1 MQGLA
6 RRMLTQ
12 RKLLMEPTRIIPLS
26 GARTAQ
32 AGNIFRMEPDPGLI
46 RIDTVGGHEQL
57 SGGDPEN
64 AQRFAGEVH
73 YVSYYA
79 ARLAETLGM
88 RRLEACILEDR
99 DGQTALAAGTQSGS
113 WRGSIQ
119 TSRRSIKQVL
129 ESLGR

>member
-1 MQGLA
+1 
-6 RRMLTQ
+6 
-12 RKLLMEPTRIIPLS
+12 MEPTRIIPLS
-26 GARTAQ
+26 STRQPQ
-32 AGNIFRMEPDPGLI
+32 AANIIRMEPDPGLI
-46 RIDTVGGHEQL
+46 RIETTGGQEQL
-57 SGGDPEN
+57 SGGDSEN
-64 AQRFAGEVH
+64 APRFSGEVH

-99 DGQTALAAGTQSGS
+99 DGQTSIAAGAQAGS

-119 TSRRSIKQVL
+119 TTRRSIKQVL

>member
-1 MQGLA
+1 
-6 RRMLTQ
+6 
-12 RKLLMEPTRIIPLS
+12 MEPTRIIPISSARS
-26 GARTAQ
+26 GQPA
-32 AGNIFRMEPDPGLI
+32 NVIRMDPDPTLI
-46 RIDTVGGHEQL
+46 KIETVSGKESI

-64 AQRFAGEVH
+64 AQRFSGEIH

-99 DGQTALAAGTQSGS
+99 DGQTSIAAGQNHGS
-113 WRGSIQ
+113 WHGSIQ

>member
-1 MQGLA
+1 MNSS
-6 RRMLTQ
+6 
-12 RKLLMEPTRIIPLS
+12 MEPTRIIPISSTRS
-26 GARTAQ
+26 GQPA
-32 AGNIFRMEPDPGLI
+32 NVIRMEPDPTLI
-46 RIDTVGGHEQL
+46 KIETVSGREHI

-64 AQRFAGEVH
+64 AQRFSGEVN

-99 DGQTALAAGTQSGS
+99 DGQTSLAAGQNQGS
-113 WRGSIQ
+113 WHGSIQ